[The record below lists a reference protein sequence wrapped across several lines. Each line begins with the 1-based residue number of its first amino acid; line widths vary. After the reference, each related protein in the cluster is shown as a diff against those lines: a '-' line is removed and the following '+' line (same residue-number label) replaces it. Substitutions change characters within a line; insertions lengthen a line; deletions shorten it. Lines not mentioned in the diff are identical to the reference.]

1 MSAVPPTSVE
11 FWFDPICPWTY
22 ITSRWAA
29 EVSAER
35 DFTVQWQPFSL
46 MVLNSKNEGSP
57 KHELHSVGHNLGR
70 VFTAVAAAHDS
81 AAVGALY
88 FEIGERIHPQG
99 RTDYPEVILE
109 ALAAAGLPA
118 EYATAYTDDM
128 YDATLVASTERGLAL
143 VGPGVGVPIIAVE
156 GNAFFGPVIS
166 PAPTGAD
173 ALKLWD
179 AFAAAATVPGFF
191 EMKRGREVGPQYS

>member
-1 MSAVPPTSVE
+1 MSAEHPTSVE

-29 EVSAER
+29 EVSEQR
-35 DFTVQWQPFSL
+35 DFEVQWQPFSL
-46 MVLNSKNEGSP
+46 QVLNEATADSSK
-57 KHELHSVGHNLGR
+57 HAAHAVGHGLGR
-70 VFTAVAAAHDS
+70 VMTAVAAAHDA

-88 FEIGERIHPQG
+88 AEIGLRLHPQG
-99 RTDYPEVILE
+99 RTDTDAVIIE
-109 ALAAAGLPA
+109 SLAAAGLDA
-118 EYATAYTDDM
+118 AYATAYGDDM
-128 YDATLVASTERGLAL
+128 YDDTLRANTQRGLAL
-143 VGPGVGVPIIAVE
+143 VGPGVGVPIIAVD

-166 PAPTGAD
+166 PAPSGAD

-191 EMKRGREVGPQYS
+191 EMKRGREVGPQFS